1 MFDSHRVR
9 KMQNHFS
16 QPPHNSHC
24 TQRSLSEEMRARL
37 PTTNKNAE
45 EDGNIDVERHFN
57 INGNDDDFD
66 SSGAMK
72 KKKSVSSSSLPSM
85 MMVPKNPWLLLVL
98 GILFGAFL
106 PTFMKHKSVRIVHK
120 HVKGA
125 YKAHSEASK
134 EYLKRY
140 RETYLEEVKAN
151 VNNAETVMI
160 LESTVK
166 EEEKKVEEELVKEEV
181 GAVTREEGGDIAF
194 KTLENGKHVC
204 LPLIYEDFSD
214 LVSEEEMNESGTV
227 MTRSEC
233 EWFAR
238 YIKVSIVASKM
249 TSKCVPDDHVFST
262 LVNEHEWE
270 VFTYAVQNVKSEKC
284 LIDRLIILCLDEAT
298 ALKCKYDGFTHCVQ
312 YVDTLGASDFMQNEY
327 WRIVWLKTKMALA
340 LVSAKLTAF
349 IHDSDVLFLK
359 VPDMDRIIAL
369 DPTAEMFHQWE
380 QLNYTA
386 LFLKSSF
393 EEESEPVDVP
403 HKGLNSGQ
411 IVYLPT
417 EKVHQGLLLSLRKG
431 KEWGTNK
438 NRLEQELLMS
448 GMDDVGVKRTGL
460 SYKYNSYCSTRSFN
474 REHEHLEEWITFH
487 VNCAKGPGL
496 KMHHMREVQE
506 DWIKHKSG

>member
-45 EDGNIDVERHFN
+45 EDGNIDVERNLN

-140 RETYLEEVKAN
+140 RETYLEEVKAH
-151 VNNAETVMI
+151 VNNAETVML
-160 LESTVK
+160 LESVVK

-204 LPLIYEDFSD
+204 LPLID
-214 LVSEEEMNESGTV
+214 
-227 MTRSEC
+227 
-233 EWFAR
+233 
-238 YIKVSIVASKM
+238 
-249 TSKCVPDDHVFST
+249 
-262 LVNEHEWE
+262 
-270 VFTYAVQNVKSEKC
+270 
-284 LIDRLIILCLDEAT
+284 
-298 ALKCKYDGFTHCVQ
+298 
-312 YVDTLGASDFMQNEY
+312 
-327 WRIVWLKTKMALA
+327 
-340 LVSAKLTAF
+340 
-349 IHDSDVLFLK
+349 
-359 VPDMDRIIAL
+359 
-369 DPTAEMFHQWE
+369 
-380 QLNYTA
+380 
-386 LFLKSSF
+386 
-393 EEESEPVDVP
+393 
-403 HKGLNSGQ
+403 
-411 IVYLPT
+411 
-417 EKVHQGLLLSLRKG
+417 
-431 KEWGTNK
+431 
-438 NRLEQELLMS
+438 
-448 GMDDVGVKRTGL
+448 
-460 SYKYNSYCSTRSFN
+460 
-474 REHEHLEEWITFH
+474 
-487 VNCAKGPGL
+487 
-496 KMHHMREVQE
+496 
-506 DWIKHKSG
+506 

>member
-9 KMQNHFS
+9 KMQNFS

-45 EDGNIDVERHFN
+45 EDGNIDVERNFN

-85 MMVPKNPWLLLVL
+85 MLVPKNPWLLLVL

-151 VNNAETVMI
+151 VNNAETVML
-160 LESTVK
+160 LESVVK
-166 EEEKKVEEELVKEEV
+166 EEEKKMEEELVKEEV

-204 LPLIYEDFSD
+204 LPLIDEDFSD
-214 LVSEEEMNESGTV
+214 LVSEEEMDESGTV

-284 LIDRLIILCLDEAT
+284 LIDRLIILCLDEVT

-312 YVDTLGASDFMQNEY
+312 YVDTLGASDFMQNVY
-327 WRIVWLKTKMALA
+327 WRIIWLKSKMALA

-403 HKGLNSGQ
+403 HKGLNGGQ

-438 NRLEQELLMS
+438 NRLDQELLMS
-448 GMDDVGVKRTGL
+448 AMDDVGVKRTGL